1 MRKYTRFCLL
11 EVLTPVHIGSGEYYE
26 PMDYFPKEK
35 ALHLFDH
42 SSFQSYLKQIGK
54 SDIFF
59 DHCRKSRYD
68 DLLRFIDEHAPKCDG
83 VNARIPLSDATQK
96 VFGQKRPTFGS
107 NDEIL
112 QVVKAGAH
120 SEPIIPGSSVKG
132 ALRTLVLNSILGQ
145 NEFPQNET
153 NLLAGKNLRDSN
165 KQDAF
170 DFFRDFRVSDF
181 SPIDAQSQIDIPN
194 RLSDKRKLDGEF
206 AGVDWRLT
214 TQSRLAMTEFIT
226 SGQFIGEISF
236 GHNTL
241 YKAPWSNFEKLWEDL
256 LSSSNAY
263 LEAEDDRFMQA
274 IQNHSSIR
282 LNKGGQK
289 PASSVQQIQQLLEHD
304 PPAGSDELLLKIGRH
319 TGGRTKM
326 LEHYFGILPTEKAK
340 YAKKRKISDYF
351 QSSIWLSSTGIPLGW
366 VKVRLLSDDEWQDY
380 QRQCAERASQQQQA
394 FLRRQKIRDEQQQQQ
409 EAAQQAAVK
418 RQQQREAEAAA
429 KAAEAEKLASM
440 GEVERTLHE
449 VSQISTLD
457 NREGKLLVLWQ
468 KLDSYS
474 PQEQQAIAE
483 ACKQQF
489 VATGKWS
496 GKISKKQKEK
506 VSKIKQILGE

>member
-1 MRKYTRFCLL
+1 M
-11 EVLTPVHIGSGEYYE
+11 
-26 PMDYFPKEK
+26 
-35 ALHLFDH
+35 
-42 SSFQSYLKQIGK
+42 
-54 SDIFF
+54 
-59 DHCRKSRYD
+59 
-68 DLLRFIDEHAPKCDG
+68 
-83 VNARIPLSDATQK
+83 NAHIPLSDATQK
-96 VFGQKRPTFGS
+96 VFGQNRPLFGK

-112 QVVKAGAH
+112 QVVKAGAY

-145 NEFPQNET
+145 NEFPGDE
-153 NLLAGKNLRDSN
+153 LRFLAEKNLRDSD
-165 KQDAF
+165 KQVAF

-206 AGVDWRLT
+206 EDVDWRLT
-214 TQSRLAMTEFIT
+214 TQGRLAMTEFIT

-256 LSSSNAY
+256 LASSNAY

-274 IQNHSSIR
+274 IQNHSRIR
-282 LNKGGQK
+282 LNSSGQK
-289 PASSVQQIQQLLEHD
+289 PASSVPQIQQLLEHD

-326 LEHYFGILPTEKAK
+326 LDRYEDRRREN
-340 YAKKRKISDYF
+340 ISSHF

-366 VKVRLLSDDEWQDY
+366 VKIRLLSDDEWQDY
-380 QRQCAERASQQQQA
+380 QRQCAEMASQRQQA

-440 GEVERTLHE
+440 GEVERTLYE
-449 VSQISTLD
+449 LTQITLPD
-457 NREGKLLVLWQ
+457 ARNNKLMELWL
-468 KLDSYS
+468 KIDGYTTE
-474 PQEQQAIAE
+474 EQQTIAL
-483 ACKQQF
+483 ACKQEF
-489 VATGKWS
+489 IATKKWS
-496 GKISKKQKEK
+496 GKLKENSRRK
-506 VSKIKQILGE
+506 STRSSGSLGKQIRVKWKLSSS